1 MPDILFILLLA
12 LVIFGPKKLPEIARQ
27 IAKYMLQFR
36 QMSNDFKRQLESEML
51 KIELEEKQAPAKSY
65 QPCSDQSAAP
75 GRIPA
80 ANSFF
85 LNRRRP
91 WTDTLIHS
99 RSQNA
104 ICFFP
109 SL

>member
-27 IAKYMLQFR
+27 IAKYVIQFR

-65 QPCSDQSAAP
+65 QLATTIQ
-75 GRIPA
+75 PA
-80 ANSFF
+80 S
-85 LNRRRP
+85 
-91 WTDTLIHS
+91 S
-99 RSQNA
+99 ESQPQTP
-104 ICFFP
+104 P
-109 SL
+109 S

>member
-27 IAKYMLQFR
+27 IAKYMAQFR

-65 QPCSDQSAAP
+65 QLAATNP
-75 GRIPA
+75 PLKA
-80 ANSFF
+80 E
-85 LNRRRP
+85 
-91 WTDTLIHS
+91 
-99 RSQNA
+99 SQPQTPP
-104 ICFFP
+104 F
-109 SL
+109 S